1 MKLGQSINRKKEG
14 IELNVIIANEA
25 KGMLSTLDI
34 DVIKSVDGVHTA
46 DEIVEMF
53 KNFFYARMILD
64 VTAIKDYEDITNIQK
79 ISIGLDADKIIL
91 LLPNTEVSTS
101 SAYLSK
107 IISMGIYNFTTTVD
121 GIKYFLD
128 HPNTYKDVAHIQQLN
143 DLSTTINEKVV
154 SGSRII
160 GIKNITDHAG
170 STTLIYMLK
179 KELEHSYGMSVIA
192 IEVNRHDF
200 MYFNSNNMISV
211 DDEHL
216 MTEIVK
222 HNDVSIILIDLNDS
236 SNEGACND
244 VLYLLEP
251 SSIRL
256 NKLMR
261 RDRRIFEELK
271 GKKIVLN
278 MSLLSNNDI
287 MDFEYEGKTKVFY
300 NIPPLN
306 DRIKNP
312 VLGDFLSKIGL
323 IDKTKEKD
331 GGKIFGLFKR

>member
-1 MKLGQSINRKKEG
+1 MNG
-14 IELNVIIANEA
+14 IIAVIIANEA
-25 KGMLSTLDI
+25 KGMLSSLDI
-34 DVIKSVDGVHTA
+34 EVIKIVDGVHTA
-46 DEIVEMF
+46 DEIVDMF

-91 LLPNTEVSTS
+91 LLPNNEASTS
-101 SAYLSK
+101 SSYLSK

-121 GIKYFLD
+121 GVKYFLE

-143 DLSTTINEKVV
+143 DLSSTINDKVIA
-154 SGSRII
+154 GSRII

-179 KELEHSYGMSVIA
+179 KELEQTYGMSVIA

-200 MYFNSNNMISV
+200 AYFNSHNMISV
-211 DDEHL
+211 EDEQL

-222 HNDVSIILIDLNDS
+222 HKDVAIILIDLNDS
-236 SNEGACND
+236 NNEGACSD
-244 VLYLLEP
+244 VLYLIEP
-251 SSIRL
+251 SSIKL

-261 RDRRIFEELK
+261 RNRRIFEELK
-271 GKKIVLN
+271 GRKIILN
-278 MSLLSNNDI
+278 QSLLSNSDI

-300 NIPPLN
+300 NLPPLN
-306 DRIKNP
+306 DRTKNP
-312 VLGDFLSKIGL
+312 VLSDFLSKIGL
-323 IDKTKEKD
+323 INKTKDE
-331 GGKIFGLFKR
+331 GSGKIFGLFKR

>member
-1 MKLGQSINRKKEG
+1 M
-14 IELNVIIANEA
+14 NVIIANEA
-25 KGMLSTLDI
+25 KEMLSTLDI

-46 DEIVEMF
+46 DEIVDMF

-64 VTAIKDYEDITNIQK
+64 ITAIKDYEDITNIQK

-91 LLPNTEVSTS
+91 LLPNNEASTS
-101 SAYLSK
+101 SSYLSK
-107 IISMGIYNFTTTVD
+107 IISMGIYNFTTTLD

-143 DLSTTINEKVV
+143 DLSSTINDKVV
-154 SGSRII
+154 AGSRII

-179 KELEHSYGMSVIA
+179 KELEQSYGMSVLA

-200 MYFNSNNMISV
+200 LYFNSNNMISV

-222 HNDVSIILIDLNDS
+222 HKDVAIILIDLNDS

-256 NKLMR
+256 NKLMK

-271 GKKIVLN
+271 GRKIVLN
-278 MSLLSNNDI
+278 MSLLSNSDI

-306 DRIKNP
+306 DRVKNP
-312 VLGDFLSKIGL
+312 VLSDFLTKIGL
-323 IDKTKEKD
+323 INKTREEKD

>member
-1 MKLGQSINRKKEG
+1 M
-14 IELNVIIANEA
+14 NVIIANEA
-25 KGMLSTLDI
+25 KEMLSTLDI

-46 DEIVEMF
+46 DEIVDMF

-64 VTAIKDYEDITNIQK
+64 ITAIKDYEDITNIQK

-91 LLPNTEVSTS
+91 LLPNNATSTS
-101 SAYLSK
+101 SGYLSK

-121 GIKYFLD
+121 GIKYFLE

-143 DLSTTINEKVV
+143 DLSSTINEKVV
-154 SGSRII
+154 AGSRII
-160 GIKNITDHAG
+160 GIKNVTDHAG

-179 KELEHSYGMSVIA
+179 KELEQTYGMSVVA

-200 MYFNSNNMISV
+200 LYFNSENMISV

-222 HNDVSIILIDLNDS
+222 YNNVAIILIDLNDS

-244 VLYLLEP
+244 VLYLIEP
-251 SSIRL
+251 SSIKL
-256 NKLMR
+256 NKLMK

-271 GKKIVLN
+271 GRKIVLN
-278 MSLLSNNDI
+278 MSLLSNSDI

-300 NIPPLN
+300 NLPPLN
-306 DRIKNP
+306 DRVKNP
-312 VLGDFLSKIGL
+312 VLTDFLSKIGL
-323 IDKTKEKD
+323 ISKSKDKESS

>member
-1 MKLGQSINRKKEG
+1 M
-14 IELNVIIANEA
+14 NVIIANEA
-25 KGMLSTLDI
+25 KEMLSTLDI
-34 DVIKSVDGVHTA
+34 DVIKNVEGVYTA
-46 DEIVEMF
+46 DEIVDMF

-64 VTAIKDYEDITNIQK
+64 ITAIKDYEDITNIQK

-91 LLPNTEVSTS
+91 LLPNNATSTS
-101 SAYLSK
+101 SGYLSK

-143 DLSTTINEKVV
+143 DLSSTINEKAVA
-154 SGSRII
+154 GSRII
-160 GIKNITDHAG
+160 GIKNVTDHAG
-170 STTLIYMLK
+170 STSLIYMLK
-179 KELEHSYGMSVIA
+179 KELEQTYGMSVIA

-200 MYFNSNNMISV
+200 LYFNSENMISI

-222 HNDVSIILIDLNDS
+222 HNDVAVILIDLNDS
-236 SNEGACND
+236 SNEGACSD
-244 VLYLLEP
+244 VLYLIEP
-251 SSIRL
+251 SSIKL
-256 NKLMR
+256 NKLMK

-271 GKKIVLN
+271 GRKIVLN
-278 MSLLSNNDI
+278 MSLLSNSDI

-300 NIPPLN
+300 NLPPLN
-306 DRIKNP
+306 DRVKNP
-312 VLGDFLSKIGL
+312 VLTDFLSKIGL
-323 IDKTKEKD
+323 ISKGKEKENS

>member
-1 MKLGQSINRKKEG
+1 M
-14 IELNVIIANEA
+14 NVIIANEA
-25 KGMLSTLDI
+25 KAMLSTLDI

-46 DEIVEMF
+46 DEIVDMF

-64 VTAIKDYEDITNIQK
+64 ITAIKDYEDITNIQK

-91 LLPNTEVSTS
+91 LLPNNETSTS
-101 SAYLSK
+101 SSYLSK

-143 DLSTTINEKVV
+143 DLSSTINDKVV
-154 SGSRII
+154 AGSRII
-160 GIKNITDHAG
+160 GIKNVTDHAG

-179 KELEHSYGMSVIA
+179 KELEQTYGMSVVA

-200 MYFNSNNMISV
+200 LYFNSNNMISV

-222 HNDVSIILIDLNDS
+222 HKDVAIILIDLNDS

-271 GKKIVLN
+271 GRKIVLN
-278 MSLLSNNDI
+278 MSLLSNSDI

-306 DRIKNP
+306 DRVKNP
-312 VLGDFLSKIGL
+312 VLSDFLSKIGL
-323 IDKTKEKD
+323 INKPKEKEE

>member
-1 MKLGQSINRKKEG
+1 M
-14 IELNVIIANEA
+14 NVIIANEA

-64 VTAIKDYEDITNIQK
+64 VTAIKDYNDITNIQK

-91 LLPNTEVSTS
+91 LLPNNEASTS
-101 SAYLSK
+101 SSYLSK

-121 GIKYFLD
+121 GVKYFLE

-154 SGSRII
+154 AGSRII
-160 GIKNITDHAG
+160 GIKNVTDHAG

-179 KELEHSYGMSVIA
+179 KELEQSYGMSVVA

-200 MYFNSNNMISV
+200 SYFNSSNMISI

-222 HNDVSIILIDLNDS
+222 HNDVAIILVDLNDS
-236 SNEGACND
+236 SNEGACSD
-244 VLYLLEP
+244 VLYLIEP
-251 SSIRL
+251 SSIKL

-261 RDRRIFEELK
+261 RNRRVFEELR
-271 GKKIVLN
+271 GRKIILN
-278 MSLLSNNDI
+278 KSLLSNSDI

-306 DRIKNP
+306 DRVKNP
-312 VLGDFLSKIGL
+312 VLSDFLSKIGL
-323 IDKTKEKD
+323 INKTSEKES

>member
-1 MKLGQSINRKKEG
+1 M
-14 IELNVIIANEA
+14 NVIIANEA
-25 KGMLSTLDI
+25 KAMLANLDI

-46 DEIVEMF
+46 DEIVDMF

-64 VTAIKDYEDITNIQK
+64 ITAIKDYNNIVNIQK

-91 LLPNTEVSTS
+91 VLPNNEMSTS
-101 SAYLSK
+101 SSYLSK
-107 IISMGIYNFTTTVD
+107 IISMGIYNFTTTLD
-121 GIKYFLD
+121 GVKYFLD

-143 DLSTTINEKVV
+143 DLSSTISEKVIG
-154 SGSRII
+154 GSRII
-160 GIKNITDHAG
+160 GIKNVTDHAG

-179 KELEHSYGMSVIA
+179 RELEQTYGMSVVA

-200 MYFNSNNMISV
+200 LYFNSSNMISV
-211 DDEHL
+211 SDENL
-216 MTEIVK
+216 MTEVVK
-222 HNDVSIILIDLNDS
+222 HKDASIILIDLNDS
-236 SNEGACND
+236 SNEGACSD
-244 VLYLLEP
+244 VLYLIEP
-251 SSIRL
+251 SSIKL

-271 GKKIVLN
+271 GRKIILN
-278 MSLLSNNDI
+278 KSLLSHSDI

-312 VLGDFLSKIGL
+312 VLSDLLSKIGL
-323 IDKTKEKD
+323 INKTKGKEE
-331 GGKIFGLFKR
+331 GSKIFGLFKR

>member
-1 MKLGQSINRKKEG
+1 M
-14 IELNVIIANEA
+14 NVIIANEA
-25 KGMLSTLDI
+25 KAMLANLDI

-46 DEIVEMF
+46 DEIVDMF

-64 VTAIKDYEDITNIQK
+64 ITAIKDYDNIVNIQK

-91 LLPNTEVSTS
+91 VLPNNEMSTS
-101 SAYLSK
+101 SSYLSK
-107 IISMGIYNFTTTVD
+107 IISMGIYNFTTTLD
-121 GIKYFLD
+121 GVKYFLD

-143 DLSTTINEKVV
+143 DLSSTISEKVIG
-154 SGSRII
+154 GSRII

-179 KELEHSYGMSVIA
+179 RELEQTYGMSVVA

-200 MYFNSNNMISV
+200 LYFNSSNMISV
-211 DDEHL
+211 SDENL
-216 MTEIVK
+216 MTEVVK
-222 HNDVSIILIDLNDS
+222 HKDASIILIDLNDS
-236 SNEGACND
+236 SNEGACSD
-244 VLYLLEP
+244 VLYLIEP
-251 SSIRL
+251 SSIKL

-271 GKKIVLN
+271 GRKIILN
-278 MSLLSNNDI
+278 KSLLSHSDI

-312 VLGDFLSKIGL
+312 VLSDLLSKIGL
-323 IDKTKEKD
+323 INKTKGKEE
-331 GGKIFGLFKR
+331 GSKIFGLFKR

>member
-1 MKLGQSINRKKEG
+1 M
-14 IELNVIIANEA
+14 NVIVANEA
-25 KGMLSTLDI
+25 KSMLSTLDI

-64 VTAIKDYEDITNIQK
+64 VTAIKDYNDITNIQK

-91 LLPNTEVSTS
+91 LLPNNEASTS
-101 SAYLSK
+101 SSYLSK

-121 GIKYFLD
+121 GIKYFLE

-154 SGSRII
+154 AGSRII
-160 GIKNITDHAG
+160 GIKNVTDHAG

-179 KELEHSYGMSVIA
+179 KELEQSYGMSVVA

-200 MYFNSNNMISV
+200 SYFNSSNMISI

-222 HNDVSIILIDLNDS
+222 HNDVAIILVDLNDS
-236 SNEGACND
+236 SNEGACSD
-244 VLYLLEP
+244 VLYLIEP
-251 SSIRL
+251 SSIKL

-261 RDRRIFEELK
+261 RNRRVFEELR
-271 GKKIVLN
+271 GRKIILN
-278 MSLLSNNDI
+278 KSLLSNSDI

-306 DRIKNP
+306 DRVKNP
-312 VLGDFLSKIGL
+312 VLSDFLSKIGL
-323 IDKTKEKD
+323 INKTSEKES

>member
-1 MKLGQSINRKKEG
+1 M
-14 IELNVIIANEA
+14 NVIIANEA
-25 KGMLSTLDI
+25 KSMLSTLDI

-64 VTAIKDYEDITNIQK
+64 ITAIKDYEDITNIQK

-91 LLPNTEVSTS
+91 LLPNNEFSTS
-101 SAYLSK
+101 SGYLSK

-121 GIKYFLD
+121 GVKYFLD

-143 DLSTTINEKVV
+143 DLSSTINEKVV
-154 SGSRII
+154 AGSRII
-160 GIKNITDHAG
+160 GIKNVTDHAG

-179 KELEHSYGMSVIA
+179 KELEQTYGMSVVA

-200 MYFNSNNMISV
+200 LYFNSPNMISV

-216 MTEIVK
+216 MTEVVK
-222 HNDVSIILIDLNDS
+222 HNDVAIILIDLNDS

-244 VLYLLEP
+244 VLYLIEP

-278 MSLLSNNDI
+278 MSLLSNSDI

-312 VLGDFLSKIGL
+312 VLSDFLSKIGL
-323 IDKTKEKD
+323 INKTKENS

>member
-1 MKLGQSINRKKEG
+1 M
-14 IELNVIIANEA
+14 NVIVANEA
-25 KGMLSTLDI
+25 KPMLSTLDI
-34 DVIKSVDGVHTA
+34 DVIKNVDGVHTA

-64 VTAIKDYEDITNIQK
+64 ITAIKDYNDITNIQK

-91 LLPNTEVSTS
+91 LLPNNEASTS
-101 SAYLSK
+101 SSYLSK

-121 GIKYFLD
+121 GIKYFLE

-154 SGSRII
+154 AGSRII
-160 GIKNITDHAG
+160 GIKNVTDHAG

-179 KELEHSYGMSVIA
+179 KELEHSYGMSVVA

-200 MYFNSNNMISV
+200 SYFNSSNMISI

-222 HNDVSIILIDLNDS
+222 HNDVAIILIDLNDS
-236 SNEGACND
+236 SNEGACSD
-244 VLYLLEP
+244 VLYLIEP
-251 SSIRL
+251 SSIKL

-261 RDRRIFEELK
+261 KNRKVFEELK
-271 GKKIVLN
+271 GRKIILN
-278 MSLLSNNDI
+278 KSLLSNNDV

-312 VLGDFLSKIGL
+312 VLSDFLSKIGL
-323 IDKTKEKD
+323 INKTNEKEN

>member
-1 MKLGQSINRKKEG
+1 M
-14 IELNVIIANEA
+14 NVIIANEA
-25 KGMLSTLDI
+25 KAMLSTLDI

-46 DEIVEMF
+46 EEIVDMF

-64 VTAIKDYEDITNIQK
+64 VTAIKDYDNITNIQK

-91 LLPNTEVSTS
+91 VLPNNEVSTS
-101 SAYLSK
+101 SSYLSK
-107 IISMGIYNFTTTVD
+107 IISMGIYNFTTNVE
-121 GIKYFLD
+121 GVKYCLD

-143 DLSTTINEKVV
+143 DLSSTINDKVME
-154 SGSRII
+154 GSRII
-160 GIKNITDHAG
+160 GVKNVTDHAG

-179 KELEHSYGMSVIA
+179 KELEQTFGMSVLA

-200 MYFNSNNMISV
+200 LYFNSNNMISI

-216 MTEIVK
+216 MTEVVK
-222 HNDVSIILIDLNDS
+222 HKDVSVILIDLNDS

-244 VLYLLEP
+244 VLYLIEP

-271 GKKIVLN
+271 GKKVVLN
-278 MSLLSNNDI
+278 MSLLSNSDI

-306 DRIKNP
+306 DRVKNP
-312 VLGDFLSKIGL
+312 VLSDFLSKIGL
-323 IDKTKEKD
+323 INKTKDKD
-331 GGKIFGLFKR
+331 SGGKIFGLFKR

>member
-1 MKLGQSINRKKEG
+1 M
-14 IELNVIIANEA
+14 NVIIANEA
-25 KGMLSTLDI
+25 KAMLSTLDI
-34 DVIKSVDGVHTA
+34 DVIKSVDGIHTA

-64 VTAIKDYEDITNIQK
+64 ITAIKDYNDITNIQK

-91 LLPNTEVSTS
+91 LLPNNEASTS
-101 SAYLSK
+101 SSYLSK

-121 GIKYFLD
+121 GIKYFLE

-154 SGSRII
+154 AGSRII
-160 GIKNITDHAG
+160 GIKNVTDHAG

-179 KELEHSYGMSVIA
+179 KELEQSYGMSVVA
-192 IEVNRHDF
+192 IEVNKHDF
-200 MYFNSNNMISV
+200 SYFNSSNMISI

-222 HNDVSIILIDLNDS
+222 HNDVAIILIDLNDS
-236 SNEGACND
+236 SNEGACSD
-244 VLYLLEP
+244 VLYLIEP
-251 SSIRL
+251 SSIKL

-261 RDRRIFEELK
+261 RNRRVFEELK
-271 GKKIVLN
+271 GRKIILN
-278 MSLLSNNDI
+278 KSLLSNSDI

-306 DRIKNP
+306 DRVKNP
-312 VLGDFLSKIGL
+312 VLSDFLSKIGL
-323 IDKTKEKD
+323 INKTNEKES

>member
-1 MKLGQSINRKKEG
+1 M
-14 IELNVIIANEA
+14 NVIIANEA
-25 KGMLSTLDI
+25 KEMLSTLDI
-34 DVIKSVDGVHTA
+34 DVIKNVEGVYTA

-64 VTAIKDYEDITNIQK
+64 ITAIKDYEDITNIQK

-91 LLPNTEVSTS
+91 LLPNNATSTS
-101 SAYLSK
+101 SGYLSK

-143 DLSTTINEKVV
+143 DLSSTINEKAVA
-154 SGSRII
+154 GSRII
-160 GIKNITDHAG
+160 GIKNVTDHAG
-170 STTLIYMLK
+170 STSLIYMLK
-179 KELEHSYGMSVIA
+179 KELEQTYGMSVIA

-200 MYFNSNNMISV
+200 LYFNSENMISI

-222 HNDVSIILIDLNDS
+222 HNDVAVILIDLNDS
-236 SNEGACND
+236 SNEGACSD
-244 VLYLLEP
+244 VLYLIEP
-251 SSIRL
+251 SSIKL
-256 NKLMR
+256 NKLMK

-271 GKKIVLN
+271 GRKIVLN
-278 MSLLSNNDI
+278 MSLLSNSDI

-300 NIPPLN
+300 NLPPLN
-306 DRIKNP
+306 DRVKNP
-312 VLGDFLSKIGL
+312 VLTDFLSKIGL
-323 IDKTKEKD
+323 ISKNKEKESS

>member
-1 MKLGQSINRKKEG
+1 M
-14 IELNVIIANEA
+14 NVIIANEA
-25 KGMLSTLDI
+25 KSMLSTLDI

-64 VTAIKDYEDITNIQK
+64 ITAIKDYNDIINIQK

-91 LLPNTEVSTS
+91 LLPNNEASTS
-101 SAYLSK
+101 SSYLSK

-121 GIKYFLD
+121 GVKYFLD

-154 SGSRII
+154 AGSRII
-160 GIKNITDHAG
+160 GIKNVTDHAG

-179 KELEHSYGMSVIA
+179 KELEQSYGMSVVA

-200 MYFNSNNMISV
+200 MYFNSSNMISI

-222 HNDVSIILIDLNDS
+222 HKDVAIILIDLNDS
-236 SNEGACND
+236 SNEGACSD
-244 VLYLLEP
+244 VLYLIEP
-251 SSIRL
+251 SSIKL

-261 RDRRIFEELK
+261 RNRRVFEELR
-271 GKKIVLN
+271 GRKIILN
-278 MSLLSNNDI
+278 KSLLSNSDI

-306 DRIKNP
+306 DRVKNP
-312 VLGDFLSKIGL
+312 VLSDFLSKIGL
-323 IDKTKEKD
+323 INKTSEKES

>member
-1 MKLGQSINRKKEG
+1 M
-14 IELNVIIANEA
+14 NVIIANEA
-25 KGMLSTLDI
+25 KAMLANLDI

-46 DEIVEMF
+46 DEIVDMF

-64 VTAIKDYEDITNIQK
+64 ITAIKDYDNIVNIQK

-91 LLPNTEVSTS
+91 VLPNNEMSAS
-101 SAYLSK
+101 SSYLSK
-107 IISMGIYNFTTTVD
+107 IISMGIYNFTTTLD
-121 GIKYFLD
+121 GVKYFLD

-143 DLSTTINEKVV
+143 DLSSTISEKVIG
-154 SGSRII
+154 GSRII

-179 KELEHSYGMSVIA
+179 RELEQTYGMSVVA

-200 MYFNSNNMISV
+200 LYFNSSNMISV
-211 DDEHL
+211 SDENL
-216 MTEIVK
+216 MTEVVK
-222 HNDVSIILIDLNDS
+222 HKDASIILIDLNDS
-236 SNEGACND
+236 SNEGACSD
-244 VLYLLEP
+244 VLYLIEP
-251 SSIRL
+251 SSIKL

-271 GKKIVLN
+271 GRKIILN
-278 MSLLSNNDI
+278 KSLLSHSDI

-312 VLGDFLSKIGL
+312 VLSDLLSKIGL
-323 IDKTKEKD
+323 INKTKGKEE
-331 GGKIFGLFKR
+331 GSKIFGLFKR

>member
-1 MKLGQSINRKKEG
+1 M
-14 IELNVIIANEA
+14 NVIIANEA
-25 KGMLSTLDI
+25 KEMLSTLDI
-34 DVIKSVDGVHTA
+34 DVIKNVEGVYTA
-46 DEIVEMF
+46 DEIVDMF

-64 VTAIKDYEDITNIQK
+64 ITAIKDYEDITNIQK

-91 LLPNTEVSTS
+91 LLPNNATSTS
-101 SAYLSK
+101 SGYLSK

-143 DLSTTINEKVV
+143 DLSSTINEKAVA
-154 SGSRII
+154 GSRII
-160 GIKNITDHAG
+160 GIKNVTDHAG
-170 STTLIYMLK
+170 STSLIYMLK
-179 KELEHSYGMSVIA
+179 KELEQTYGMSVIA

-200 MYFNSNNMISV
+200 LYFNSENMISI

-222 HNDVSIILIDLNDS
+222 HNDVAVILIDLNDS
-236 SNEGACND
+236 SNEGACSD
-244 VLYLLEP
+244 VLYLIEP
-251 SSIRL
+251 SSIKL
-256 NKLMR
+256 NKLMK

-271 GKKIVLN
+271 GRKIVLN
-278 MSLLSNNDI
+278 MSLLSNSDI

-300 NIPPLN
+300 NLPPLN
-306 DRIKNP
+306 DRVKNP
-312 VLGDFLSKIGL
+312 VLTDFLSKIGL
-323 IDKTKEKD
+323 ISKNKEKESS

>member
-1 MKLGQSINRKKEG
+1 M
-14 IELNVIIANEA
+14 NVIISNEA
-25 KGMLSTLDI
+25 KSMLSTLDI

-64 VTAIKDYEDITNIQK
+64 ITAIKDYNDITNIQK

-91 LLPNTEVSTS
+91 LLPNNEASTS
-101 SAYLSK
+101 SSYLSK

-121 GIKYFLD
+121 GVKYFLE

-154 SGSRII
+154 AGSRII
-160 GIKNITDHAG
+160 GIKNVTDHAG

-179 KELEHSYGMSVIA
+179 KELEQSYGMSVVA

-200 MYFNSNNMISV
+200 MYFNSSNMISI

-222 HNDVSIILIDLNDS
+222 HNDVAIILVDLNDS
-236 SNEGACND
+236 SNEGACSD
-244 VLYLLEP
+244 VLYLIEP
-251 SSIRL
+251 SSIKL

-261 RDRRIFEELK
+261 RNRRVFEELR
-271 GKKIVLN
+271 GRKIILN
-278 MSLLSNNDI
+278 KSLLSNSDI

-306 DRIKNP
+306 DRVKNP
-312 VLGDFLSKIGL
+312 VLSDFLSKIGL
-323 IDKTKEKD
+323 INKTSEKES

>member
-1 MKLGQSINRKKEG
+1 MNTGDIIQSGQLLGDVQDFVHFEYINLDSSSDWTVHIGIMTYYKHDPIEYANNSIT
-14 IELNVIIANEA
+14 LPVI
-25 KGMLSTLDI
+25 
-34 DVIKSVDGVHTA
+34 
-46 DEIVEMF
+46 
-53 KNFFYARMILD
+53 
-64 VTAIKDYEDITNIQK
+64 DYDNITNIQK

-91 LLPNTEVSTS
+91 VLPNNEVSTS
-101 SAYLSK
+101 SSYLSK
-107 IISMGIYNFTTTVD
+107 IISMGIYNFTTNVE
-121 GIKYFLD
+121 GVKYCLD

-143 DLSTTINEKVV
+143 DLSSTINDKVME
-154 SGSRII
+154 GSRII
-160 GIKNITDHAG
+160 GVKNVTDHAG

-179 KELEHSYGMSVIA
+179 KELEQTFGMSVLA

-200 MYFNSNNMISV
+200 LYFNSNNMISI

-216 MTEIVK
+216 MTEVVK
-222 HNDVSIILIDLNDS
+222 HKDVSVILIDLNDS

-244 VLYLLEP
+244 VLYLIEP

-271 GKKIVLN
+271 GKKVVLN
-278 MSLLSNNDI
+278 MSLLSNSDI

-306 DRIKNP
+306 DRVKNP
-312 VLGDFLSKIGL
+312 VLSDFLSKIGL
-323 IDKTKEKD
+323 INKTKDKD
-331 GGKIFGLFKR
+331 SGGKIFGLFKR